1 MSGSLPVKRM
11 VREMHNIHSG
21 LVVAVTALVTLLLRG
36 LPFLVF
42 GGKKKTPAFVQYLSG
57 VLPYAII
64 GMLVV
69 YCLRSVRFLTAP
81 YGLPEILG
89 TGTVVLL
96 HLWKRNTLLSIAL
109 GTFIY
114 MLLVQVVFRV

>member
-1 MSGSLPVKRM
+1 
-11 VREMHNIHSG
+11 MHSIHSR
-21 LVVAVTALVTLLLRG
+21 LVVVVTALVTLLLRG

-42 GGKKKTPAFVQYLSG
+42 GGKKKTSAFIQYLSE

-69 YCLRSVRFLTAP
+69 YCLRGVQLLAAP
-81 YGLPEILG
+81 HGLPEILG
-89 TGTVVLL
+89 VGAVVLL

-109 GTFIY
+109 GTIIY